1 MKLDKHFENST
12 RHTTRAI
19 IVLNRERNEAYPESE
34 HRHDLS
40 FLKSPLGTT
49 LPHQILSRNMEGIL
63 AA

>member
-19 IVLNRERNEAYPESE
+19 TVLNRERNGAYLEAE
-34 HRHDLS
+34 HIHDFS
-40 FLKSPLGTT
+40 FLKSLLGTT

-63 AA
+63 AT